1 MNFSNHPVRRGNG
14 LVITIIAL
22 AIVLSAG
29 LAVFL
34 VWVDGAAETLK
45 ETETA
50 TPLQRDT
57 LLVPVANWG
66 AAAITDYAK
75 AHDGKLPDNA
85 TGNSLIT
92 EKAKTKGLP
101 ETEAING
108 FTATP
113 VYRMVTANNFEIV
126 LPTDELGG
134 KAHLVYPYT
143 ASGESLSAVAGNVF
157 LSGQDQVNNA
167 LEEEPSPGVGK

>member
-1 MNFSNHPVRRGNG
+1 MNFSNHPVRHGNG

-34 VWVDGAAETLK
+34 VWVDGAEETLK

-66 AAAITDYAK
+66 AAVITEYAK
-75 AHDGKLPDNA
+75 SHDGKLPDTKAGNA
-85 TGNSLIT
+85 LI
-92 EKAKTKGLP
+92 ENKVKTKGLP
-101 ETEAING
+101 DTEAING

-113 VYRMVTANNFEIV
+113 IYRMVTANNFEIV

-134 KAHLVYPYT
+134 KAHLVYAYT

-157 LSGQDQVNNA
+157 LSGQDQVNNP
-167 LEEEPSPGVGK
+167 LEEEPSPGIGN

>member
-1 MNFSNHPVRRGNG
+1 MNSYSVRRGNG

-34 VWVDGAAETLK
+34 VWIDGAAATLE

-66 AAAITDYAK
+66 ASAITDYTK
-75 AHDGKLPDNA
+75 AHDGKLPDTADGNA
-85 TGNSLIT
+85 LIAD
-92 EKAKTKGLP
+92 KLKSNGLP
-101 ETEAING
+101 EIEIIDG

-113 VYRMVTANNFEIV
+113 VYRMITANNFEIV

-134 KAHLVYPYT
+134 KAHLVYAYT

-157 LSGQDQVNNA
+157 LSGQDQVNDP